1 MALTLFLSSVI
12 VLGALLLRVGSAQ
25 AHCDTL
31 EGPVVKAA
39 MKAFEKSDVTPV
51 LMWIRPQD
59 EAEVK
64 KAFDLSVKVRTLG
77 PEARE
82 LAERSFFETLIRIHR
97 AGEGAPY
104 EGLKPG
110 NSVPP
115 VVAKADAA
123 LESGDVSELSERIP
137 GHVRKAIDD
146 RFRAALEKK
155 KSADDSPE
163 KGREFVEAYISF
175 VHYVEGIHA
184 LTMDGGHHGGHH
196 N

>member
-1 MALTLFLSSVI
+1 MTLTLMLSSVI
-12 VLGALLLRVGSAQ
+12 VLAVLLLRAGRAQ

-39 MKAFEKSDVTPV
+39 LKAFEKGDVTPV
-51 LMWIRPQD
+51 LMWIQPQD

-64 KAFDLSVKVRTLG
+64 KAFDLALKVRALG

-110 NSVPP
+110 SSVPP
-115 VVAKADAA
+115 VVGKADAA
-123 LESGDVSELSERIP
+123 LESGDISELSERIP
-137 GHVRKAIDD
+137 GHVRKAIDE
-146 RFRAALEKK
+146 RFHAALEKK
-155 KSADDSPE
+155 KTAGDSPE
-163 KGREFVEAYISF
+163 KGREYVEAYISF

-184 LTMDGGHHGGHH
+184 LTMGGGHHHGH
-196 N
+196 